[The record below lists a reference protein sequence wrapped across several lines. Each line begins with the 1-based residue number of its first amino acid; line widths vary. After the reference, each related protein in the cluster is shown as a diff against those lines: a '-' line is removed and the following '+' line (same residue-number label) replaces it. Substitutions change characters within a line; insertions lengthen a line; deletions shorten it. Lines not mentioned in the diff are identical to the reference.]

1 MYFII
6 TTVCIANLFALS
18 YLLVDVIEYLLKFV
32 LIPYMNIIYI
42 IRNEDKKLKLK
53 CKSTKNKKLIIN
65 SLVDTDEN
73 KLFYPIE
80 YHNFSY
86 DSDTD
91 SDMPELIDLHPPS
104 SKDYD
109 EDTEEELDSEE
120 LNLEEDEIDTNSDV
134 IIIEKVE

>member
-65 SLVDTDEN
+65 SLVDTDE
-73 KLFYPIE
+73 KIE
-80 YHNFSY
+80 SMIRGAITTG
-86 DSDTD
+86 S
-91 SDMPELIDLHPPS
+91 
-104 SKDYD
+104 
-109 EDTEEELDSEE
+109 
-120 LNLEEDEIDTNSDV
+120 
-134 IIIEKVE
+134 